1 MHRIAFVTGTRA
13 EYGISKNILKAIDT
27 DESLEL
33 ELIVT
38 GAHLAQRYGY
48 TVQEIEKDGFS
59 ISAQIPILIEDSSEN
74 TMPEETALLI
84 ARLSEFFKK
93 RKPDIV
99 LIIGDRYEALA
110 VAIVAVLLNI
120 PIAHVSG
127 GEITQGA
134 IDNQIRHAIT
144 KMAHIHFP
152 GMQDYAN
159 NILRMGEETCRVY
172 MVGDPGIENLR
183 LMKFL
188 TEEELE
194 QELGIAVNKDT
205 LLVTYH
211 PVTLEQDDVQE
222 QINNLIEA
230 LSTFKE
236 QIIFT
241 YPNSD
246 NGGNIIIHSIEEF
259 IQRAPNAIAFKNLGS
274 KKYLSI
280 MKLCGAVIGNSSSA
294 IIEAPYLK
302 KPVVNI
308 GSRQQGRIMASN
320 IINCR
325 NSVSEIRAAITKSLS
340 TDFKQKAQECVSLY
354 GDGNTAY
361 EIVRILKTIKL
372 DEVLLKKK

>member
-1 MHRIAFVTGTRA
+1 MRRIAFVTGTRA
-13 EYGISKNILKAIDT
+13 EYGVSKNILSAIDS

-59 ISAQIPILIEDSSEN
+59 ISTQIPILIENSNEN

-84 ARLSEFFKK
+84 ARLSKFFKK

-110 VAIVAVLLNI
+110 VAVVAVLLNI

-159 NILRMGEETCRVY
+159 NILKMGEETCRVY

-188 TEEELE
+188 TEAELK
-194 QELGIAVNKDT
+194 QELGIVVDKDT

-230 LSTFKE
+230 LSAFRK

-246 NGGNIIIHSIEEF
+246 NGGNIIIHSIKEF
-259 IQRAPNAIAFKNLGS
+259 IQRAPNAIAFQNLGS

-280 MKLCGAVIGNSSSA
+280 MKLCGSVIGNSSSA

-308 GSRQQGRIMASN
+308 GNRQQGRIMASN

-361 EIVRILKTIKL
+361 EVARILKTIKL